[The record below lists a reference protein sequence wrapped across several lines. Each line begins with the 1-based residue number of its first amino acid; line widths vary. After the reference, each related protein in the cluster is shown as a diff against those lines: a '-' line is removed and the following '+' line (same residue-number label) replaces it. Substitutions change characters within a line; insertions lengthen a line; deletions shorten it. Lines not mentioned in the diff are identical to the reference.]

1 VGKNPI
7 IVIRGAEGVKKASLL
22 EASVG
27 PPMCR
32 TLSMGDMAQSVP
44 DAQP

>member
-1 VGKNPI
+1 VAPVG
-7 IVIRGAEGVKKASLL
+7 ALQGVKKASLL
-22 EASVG
+22 GASVG
-27 PPMCR
+27 PAMWR